1 MEHRGRVAV
10 LAGMPGLYLL
20 LLFLLPLVVM
30 AIYSFRGGISGE
42 AYTTFTL
49 ENYQEF
55 LARPAFL
62 RLLWT
67 SSLIALGIAIIST
80 VLAYPLAYF
89 LVFRAG
95 QRRMILLTL
104 LIVPTWTSYLLR
116 IFAWRLIL
124 GSSGLLNSFLL
135 FVGLI
140 DEASPILLY
149 SRSAVVITLIY
160 VWVPFVALP
169 IFAALDRID
178 DSLLEAAADLGS
190 PPWEVFLRV
199 TFPLSLPGVVAG
211 FFFALIPTLGEYVTP
226 LLVGGGRG
234 AMYGNLI
241 QDQFLRALNWPMG
254 SVMSLAMLVAVLPLI
269 FIFSRL
275 ATGSNLLEV

>member
-1 MEHRGRVAV
+1 M
-10 LAGMPGLYLL
+10 LAGLPSLYLL

-30 AIYSFRGGISGE
+30 AIYSFRGGISGD
-42 AYTTFTL
+42 AYHTFTL

-55 LARPAFL
+55 LARPGFL
-62 RLLWT
+62 RLLRT
-67 SSLIALGIAIIST
+67 SSFIALAIAFIST
-80 VLAYPLAYF
+80 VLAYPLAYY
-89 LVFRAG
+89 LVFNAG
-95 QRRMILLTL
+95 PHRITLLTL

-124 GSSGLLNSFLL
+124 GSGGLLNSFLL
-135 FVGLI
+135 YAGLV
-140 DEASPILLY
+140 DEAAPILLY

-178 DSLLEAAADLGS
+178 PSLLEAAADLGS
-190 PPWEVFLRV
+190 QPWEVFLRI
-199 TFPLSLPGVVAG
+199 TLPLSLPGVVAG

-226 LLVGGGRG
+226 LLVGGGQG

-254 SVMSLAMLVAVLPLI
+254 SVMSLAMLIAVLPLI
-269 FIFSRL
+269 FIFARL
-275 ATGSNLLEV
+275 TTSSNLLEV